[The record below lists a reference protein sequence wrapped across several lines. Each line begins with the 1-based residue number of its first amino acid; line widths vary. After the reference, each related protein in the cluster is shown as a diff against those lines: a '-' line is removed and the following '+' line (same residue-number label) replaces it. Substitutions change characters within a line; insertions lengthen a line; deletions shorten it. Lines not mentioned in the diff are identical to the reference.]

1 MPPTSPYP
9 ASSASDGRHKIAFV
23 PKPTDGSTINPL
35 SVAVLTAPTTLDVT
49 YSFTPTGFKHD
60 VTQAEV
66 VDKRYTA
73 PQDLSRGGK
82 TSEKLEVQYVDS
94 QDAGSADVG
103 LPKDAEGWFVRR
115 KRVPN
120 EVAWTKDQLVDVI
133 TVQAGVPRPD
143 APSENSLDT
152 TTQGMFITQPTVYAQ
167 KLVA

>member
-9 ASSASDGRHKIAFV
+9 ASSASDGRHKIAWV
-23 PKPTDGSTINPL
+23 PKPTDGSTVNPL
-35 SVAVLTAPTTLDVT
+35 SIAVLATAIDVT

-60 VTQAEV
+60 VTQAEA

-94 QDAGSADVG
+94 QDQGSADAV
-103 LPKDAEGWFVRR
+103 LTKDAEGWFVRR
-115 KRVPN
+115 KYIPN
-120 EVAWTKDQLVDVI
+120 DVAWTKDQLVDVI
-133 TVQAGVPRPD
+133 SVQAGVPRQDPP
-143 APSENSLDT
+143 AENQVDT
-152 TTQGMFITQPTVYAQ
+152 TTQGMFITQPTAYAQ